1 MLGLQTV
8 VTAVFFFTILYLNL
22 KEDDATAGRVIGIVT
37 DAAGTRVGTKH
48 FVLFVTPQVLDKMLF
63 IF

>member
-22 KEDDATAGRVIGIVT
+22 KEDDATGRVIGIVT

-48 FVLFVTPQVLDKMLF
+48 FVLFVTPQVLGKMLF